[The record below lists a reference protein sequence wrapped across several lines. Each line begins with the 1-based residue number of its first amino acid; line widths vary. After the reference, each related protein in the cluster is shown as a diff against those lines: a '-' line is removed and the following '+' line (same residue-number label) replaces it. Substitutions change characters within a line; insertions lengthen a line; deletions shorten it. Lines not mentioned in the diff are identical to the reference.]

1 VTVERDGI
9 RIKANFNASTSKLLP
24 DVVLIASQ
32 AKDTVAATASKT
44 PPLLKIPRIARENR
58 STSGILALRVA
69 HARSLCERCTRSHEP
84 TVRADFWDASG
95 RTGGARHPSVL
106 ALRAARCAGWIDDA

>member
-1 VTVERDGI
+1 VTDERDGI

-32 AKDTVAATASKT
+32 AKDTVAATASEP

-58 STSGILALRVA
+58 STSGILAWRVVQ
-69 HARSLCERCTRSHEP
+69 E
-84 TVRADFWDASG
+84 V
-95 RTGGARHPSVL
+95 PSVKDVPVL
-106 ALRAARCAGWIDDA
+106 MNPRFVLTCGTPLVAPVGQGINLFSHCGPLDARGG